1 MPICYVSHRTRQ
13 RHAGDW
19 EMNVLLPRVG
29 EHVTANTAKPD
40 GNCLLAA
47 LAPAK
52 LARLRPHLELVLLPQ
67 HQVLSEPYKPIE
79 HAYFPQRGFISL
91 VRPMADKSMIEVG
104 IIGREGFVGSP
115 VLLGA
120 NKSPIMA
127 MVQAPGEAL
136 RIRVRVLLKEVAGSP
151 QLSGLLFRYVQA
163 LHVQVAQTAA
173 CNGRHTLAERLARW
187 LLTAHDRVAGDDL
200 PLSHEFLAIMLGM
213 RRSGVTVAVGA
224 LKKAGLIKNGHARI
238 TVLDRPGLEAAA
250 CECYRAVQDE
260 YENLLT

>member
-1 MPICYVSHRTRQ
+1 MV
-13 RHAGDW
+13 
-19 EMNVLLPRVG
+19 
-29 EHVTANTAKPD
+29 ANTAKPD

-47 LAPAK
+47 LAPAE
-52 LARLRPHLELVLLPQ
+52 LARLRPNLDLVLLPQ
-67 HQVLSEPYKPIE
+67 HQVLSEPHKSID
-79 HAYFPQRGFISL
+79 HAYFPQQGFISL
-91 VRPMADKSMIEVG
+91 VQPMADKSMVEVG

-120 NKSPIMA
+120 GTSPVMA
-127 MVQAPGEAL
+127 MVQAPGAAL
-136 RIRVRVLLKEVAGSP
+136 RIRVSVLLKEVAASA
-151 QLSGLLFRYVQA
+151 QLSGLLLRYVQA

-224 LKKAGLIKNGHARI
+224 LKEAGLINNGHGRI
-238 TVLDRPGLEAAA
+238 TILDRQGLEEAA
-250 CECYRAVQDE
+250 CECYRTVQDE
-260 YENLLT
+260 YENLLM